1 MKYLKLEIIPYYRL
15 VGTNYILFQ
24 INIYLDLTQEEKIKI
39 AMTDWYKNKSKYS
52 IFKLIESKI
61 TINAELYKHTYK
73 RITVIDILQRINKGE
88 WDSIIL
94 SDRKNAI
101 KSGITRLDTSNSLYT
116 ITDNNQ
122 IETWMNILKNVYK
135 KFTINGTIIRY
146 LYNLNYVSD
155 KIYVYEK
162 NRN

>member
-94 SDRKNAI
+94 SDRKKAI
-101 KSGITRLDTSNSLYT
+101 KSGMTRLDTSNLLYT

-122 IETWMNILKNVYK
+122 IETWMSILKNVYK

-162 NRN
+162 NWN

>member
-94 SDRKNAI
+94 SDRKKAI
-101 KSGITRLDTSNSLYT
+101 KSGMTRLDTSNLLYT

-122 IETWMNILKNVYK
+122 IETWMSILKNVYK
-135 KFTINGTIIRY
+135 KFTVNGTIIRY

-162 NRN
+162 NWN

>member
-94 SDRKNAI
+94 SDRKKAI
-101 KSGITRLDTSNSLYT
+101 KSGMTRLDTSNLLYT

-122 IETWMNILKNVYK
+122 IETWMSILKNVYK

-146 LYNLNYVSD
+146 LYNLNNVSD

-162 NRN
+162 NWN

>member
-94 SDRKNAI
+94 SDRKKAI
-101 KSGITRLDTSNSLYT
+101 KSGMTRLDTSNLLYT

-162 NRN
+162 NWN

>member
-15 VGTNYILFQ
+15 VGTDYILFQ

-39 AMTDWYKNKSKYS
+39 AMTDWYKNKSNYS

-61 TINAELYKHTYK
+61 TINAELCKHTYK
-73 RITVIDILQRINKGE
+73 KITVIDIFQRINKGE

-94 SDRKNAI
+94 SDRKKAI
-101 KSGITRLDTSNSLYT
+101 LSGMTKLDTSNLLYT
-116 ITDNNQ
+116 TTDNNQ

-146 LYNLNYVSD
+146 LYNLNYVND